1 MIHTDVNVS
10 RHLMSCRSLLL
21 DSAKAGHGPNSPPN
35 YSAWRSI
42 SAMAHATSAGP
53 NCLDVM
59 LMFLIKSS
67 I

>member
-35 YSAWRSI
+35 YSACRSI

-53 NCLDVM
+53 HCLDVM